1 MPTRR
6 FLTKSQ
12 PNQSTEGEDHGSQR
26 FRQNRIGSR
35 RAQGERTQDGIRQL
49 LSKKTGTLDYVKAL
63 PPKETDMDGIGP
75 DGKPVPGYKA
85 VGTGSPPKIKS
96 HDPAKPHQ
104 MKLTQEE
111 QDIMD
116 GKKGPAHRPPN
127 ALRVP
132 TRSQLSSVPKVST
145 VAGLRARIEF

>member
-1 MPTRR
+1 MN
-6 FLTKSQ
+6 TKEQ
-12 PNQSTEGEDHGSQR
+12 
-26 FRQNRIGSR
+26 
-35 RAQGERTQDGIRQL
+35 AQGGTSSKVGGVRHL
-49 LSKKTGTLDYVKAL
+49 LSKKEGVPGYVKHL
-63 PPKETDMDGIGP
+63 RETDMDGIGP
-75 DGKPVPGYKA
+75 DGQPVPGYKA
-85 VGTGSPPKIKS
+85 VGTGSSPKIKS